1 MKSHNFVIIGCAGY
15 VAPRH
20 LEAIKATG
28 NNLLAAVD
36 KSDSVGIL
44 DKYFDDVSFFTEF
57 ERFDRY
63 IEKIKRKEKKK
74 IDFVSICSP
83 NYLHDAHVRFALRIG
98 ANAICEKPLV
108 LNPWNLD
115 DLKELEKET
124 GKKIFT
130 ILQLRHHPSILA
142 LKEKVEKE
150 FSGKKY
156 DINLKYIT
164 PRGKWYHYSWKGSL
178 EKSGGIATNIGIHL
192 FDMLL
197 WIFGDVEDFKVLEN
211 KKDKMKG
218 TLSLKKANVNWFLSI
233 DKKDLP
239 KKAKTSFR
247 SLTMDKKEIEFSEG
261 FTDLH
266 TASYKEILA
275 GRGYGIKD
283 VKPVIE
289 LVSKIR
295 NAIPL
300 EE

>member
-1 MKSHNFVIIGCAGY
+1 MKNYNFAIIGCAGY

-20 LEAIKATG
+20 LEAIKATE

-44 DKYFDDVSFFTEF
+44 DKYFDDVTFFTEF

-63 IEKIKRKEKKK
+63 IEKIKRKEKQK

-83 NYLHDAHVRFALRIG
+83 NYLHDAHVRFAFRTG

-115 DLKELEKET
+115 ELEELEKET
-124 GKKIFT
+124 GKKVFT
-130 ILQLRHHPSILA
+130 ILQLRHHPAILA

-164 PRGKWYHYSWKGSL
+164 PRGKWYHYSWKGDVS
-178 EKSGGIATNIGIHL
+178 KSGGIATNIGVHL

-197 WIFGDVEDFKVLEN
+197 WIFGKVEDFKVLEN

-218 TLSLKKANVNWFLSI
+218 TLSLKKANVNWLLSI

-239 KKAKTSFR
+239 KEAKTSFR
-247 SLTMDKKEIEFSEG
+247 SLTIDNEEFEFSEG

-266 TASYKEILA
+266 TTSYKEILA